1 MGEGW
6 DYRRSKEEL
15 LNFKERIE
23 SSKKDKILVSTH
35 LKSCHIEEGLNSF
48 LMAPRIRTRT
58 PKWKQWEDVFFSI
71 TMQNHSLLISESSK
85 FPSCWA
91 VSLLQ
96 RRMEY
101 ADGVNKCKTLPSP
114 DILQFPDIR
123 HELIGKRDKSF
134 GARQLRYQK

>member
-1 MGEGW
+1 MGEGRA
-6 DYRRSKEEL
+6 YRRSKEEL
-15 LNFKERIE
+15 LNFKERIQ
-23 SSKKDKILVSTH
+23 SSKKDKILISTH
-35 LKSCHIEEGLNSF
+35 LKSCHIEGLKSF
-48 LMAPRIRTRT
+48 LTAPTIISRT

-101 ADGVNKCKTLPSP
+101 TDGVK
-114 DILQFPDIR
+114 QM
-123 HELIGKRDKSF
+123 
-134 GARQLRYQK
+134 